1 MLANVNLQHDMEML
15 ANKGRIM
22 VWFLFQN
29 DLTVIPFFEYFCQL
43 LDATSWIQINS
54 TTYGIKCSKYDI
66 AVNLSI
72 HSDSQIINYDSKFIF
87 KVVGNRGPTE
97 INARSLMM
105 IEASVQARDLL
116 TI

>member
-29 DLTVIPFFEYFCQL
+29 DLTVIPFFEYFLSFQL
-43 LDATSWIQINS
+43 LDATPWIQINS
-54 TTYGIKCSKYDI
+54 TMFGIKCSKYDI

-72 HSDSQIINYDSKFIF
+72 HSDSQII
-87 KVVGNRGPTE
+87 
-97 INARSLMM
+97 M
-105 IEASVQARDLL
+105 IQN
-116 TI
+116 